1 MKENLKMKD
10 KSREKKSKKRKFL
23 DFLVDPFNLYFK
35 NLHIALPILAFF
47 IISIIFSIIFILVF
61 FSQLFSFFSALGY
74 GEEYTTE
81 LISFI
86 AYQNPQLFLDFFIK
100 LFIAL
105 VIFSILL
112 YLIYLFF
119 YTSTLTF
126 AADIVKGKDKKEIL
140 KKCFVYGLQFWKIL
154 IFFVVI
160 IILSAIY
167 FLIPLALIF
176 KTPILGLALFLI
188 FLIAY
193 PFLLT
198 FIFPTQYALIY
209 NKINIIDALKIT
221 IQNTIKNYWQTFGLF
236 VIPIV
241 AQGIVS
247 FIFNLIPGLNLIVS
261 ILLLLFFPAYHALV
275 FMLFIKEK
283 WKI

>member
-1 MKENLKMKD
+1 MKD

-74 GEEYTTE
+74 REEYTTE